1 MSIVAIVPLVYNVL
15 TGPVMGEK
23 GSSLSYWIAATT
35 VGNFDSSNSN
45 YNQTHKFMNVIPDM
59 ISTLVFIIFYF
70 YWLHKGEVI
79 TEEIRTE
86 VKLRSYYV
94 VELTDFPSEA
104 TAEDVH
110 NFMSQFGKVMEV
122 APVRNYN

>member
-1 MSIVAIVPLVYNVL
+1 
-15 TGPVMGEK
+15 
-23 GSSLSYWIAATT
+23 
-35 VGNFDSSNSN
+35 
-45 YNQTHKFMNVIPDM
+45 MNVIPDI

-94 VELTDFPSEA
+94 VELTDFPTDA
-104 TAEDVH
+104 TPEDVH
-110 NFMSQFGKVMEV
+110 NFMSQFGTVMEV
-122 APVRNYN
+122 APVRNYNETIALSKKIYDLEINRKELELKKNSDNTTEYDEEIK